1 MRSNARIALL
11 APLVGVLLAL
21 VAISAPA
28 AQAATEFG
36 PEILVAGNCTKAF
49 EACGSEEVE
58 LNPLLIYSFPKEPTL
73 EEARK
78 EGYTQAAGHPY
89 WGITDFKVK
98 TEGAFPNEV
107 PAGLTTTGPVKH
119 IRTDVGPGVSTNP
132 EAVPLCTKEQFG
144 EKEAVPSTGFYL
156 APTCKSETEIGVNKV
171 VVYAGPGGVSK
182 VPGHEISDLPL
193 KGIAYNVEQ
202 PPGVASVFGV
212 ALELPKELTAGKLK
226 EGFEAAEAKGAQQ
239 GVGGFPTLVE
249 QEGAEA
255 QQYFAHTL
263 INGNVEWAGNYHDY
277 YEINAS
283 TALPLISSR
292 LVLKGE
298 IGSTGNGGYI
308 TLPSNCA
315 PVGEA
320 TTNTVTI
327 ESVAGKVA
335 EKKYTT
341 PIGTEGCKG
350 ESGLTIPPFVPTFG
364 LTPGAGETQS
374 DLPDGITAELT
385 VPHNPLPTELDSSQL
400 RTASVTLPEGMTLN
414 PSAASGLKAC
424 SSTQIGIKTRNAVA
438 CPGESKLGEV
448 TLTVP
453 DLPASE
459 PLTGDIYLGGTEPIT
474 GGANPAAPEY
484 TIYLNAESA
493 RYGVDVRLEGK
504 VTPNPTTG
512 QVTTTFTE
520 NPEQPFSNIK
530 LKFNGGALAPIANPL
545 TCGTVTGTTNLVPY
559 IGSFATATP
568 SSNPPLTI
576 DSNGKG
582 GACVSPLPFALTQST
597 VNQSPGYAGAKTSYT
612 LNLGRENGQQY
623 LSQIKTVL
631 PEGLVGLIPAVT
643 RCGEPQA
650 ANGECTSASQIGTV
664 SVSAGAGP
672 QPYGFKG
679 SVYLTGPY
687 GGAPF
692 GMSVVVPAI
701 AGPFNLGNV
710 VTRGTINV
718 EPYTARVVATANVP
732 TIYKGIPLRLR
743 GISVEIN
750 KQGFLLNP
758 SNCGVLATETTL
770 TSTLGATQSTSIPFQ
785 VNNCGAL
792 AFKPSF
798 GSAAGAKTSKANG
811 ASLETTLNVPAGGAN
826 VKSVLVQ
833 LPKQLPSRL
842 TTLQKACSEA
852 VFNANPYNCPSGSF
866 VGGVRANTPT
876 LSAKLKGP
884 AILVSHGGAAF
895 PDLDLLLEGEGIR
908 VILVGATNI
917 KNGITTT
924 NFASPPDVPVS
935 SITVNLPIG
944 GHSALTANGNLCA
957 NKLLM
962 PTTIVGQNGTTFKQS
977 TTIKVKN
984 CPVRIVGKKVIG
996 NTAYITVQTYA
1007 AGRISGSGSNLATT
1021 YRKLSKAEKTATL
1034 EVSLSRA
1041 GQRRGRPLKVKL
1053 RVGFVPKTKSVG
1065 NSASTTT
1072 VTFG

>member
-1 MRSNARIALL
+1 M
-11 APLVGVLLAL
+11 APLVGVILAL

-28 AQAATEFG
+28 AQAAASFG
-36 PEILVAGNCTKAF
+36 VEKFSAANCTAAYEGCAGEETTIGPF
-49 EACGSEEVE
+49 E
-58 LNPLLIYSFPKEPTL
+58 YWTPKETTVA
-73 EEARK
+73 EEK
-78 EGYTQAAGHPY
+78 TQGYTQAAGHPA
-89 WGITDFKVK
+89 WGITDFKVN
-98 TEGAFPNEV
+98 TEGTLPNEV
-107 PAGLTTTGPVKH
+107 PAGIAEGKVVAH
-119 IRTDVGPGVSTNP
+119 VRTDVGPGVSTNP
-132 EAVPLCTKEQFG
+132 EAVPKCTMKEFDASAK
-144 EKEAVPSTGFYL
+144 EEEAVPGSGFY
-156 APTCKSETEIGVNKV
+156 PKPECKETGSESTVIGVNKV
-171 VVYAGPGGVSK
+171 TVYAGPNGVTSG
-182 VPGHEISDLPL
+182 VSDLPL
-193 KGIAYNVEQ
+193 EGIAYNVEQ
-202 PPGVASVFGV
+202 PQGVASVFGV
-212 ALELPKELTAGKLK
+212 ALKLPTELTAASLK
-226 EGFEAAEAKGAQQ
+226 KGFEAAEAKGAKP
-239 GVGGFPTLVE
+239 GENEFPSLPA
-249 QEGAEA
+249 QAFLEA
-255 QQYFAHTL
+255 QQYYAHTL

-277 YEINAS
+277 YEIDVS

-292 LVLKGE
+292 LVLKGN
-298 IGSTGNGGYI
+298 IGSTEKGGYI

-315 PVGEA
+315 GAGPA
-320 TTNTVTI
+320 TTNTVTLT
-327 ESVAGKVA
+327 STANQVAPRT
-335 EKKYTT
+335 YIT
-341 PIGTEGCKG
+341 PVGAEGCKG
-350 ESGLTIPPFVPTFG
+350 EAGFTIPPFVPTFG

-385 VPHNPLPTELDSSQL
+385 VPHNPLPTEIDSSQL
-400 RTASVTLPEGMTLN
+400 RTAVVTLPEGMTLN

-424 SSTQIGIKTRNAVA
+424 TPAQIGIGTRNAVT
-438 CPGESKLGEV
+438 CPAESKVGEV

-459 PLTGDIYLGGTEPIT
+459 PLTGSVYLGGPETGPIT
-474 GGANPAAPEY
+474 GPPY
-484 TIYLNAESA
+484 TMYVDAESS
-493 RYGVDVRLEGK
+493 RYGVSVRLKGS
-504 VTPNPTTG
+504 VTPNETTG
-512 QVTTTFTE
+512 RLTATFSE

-530 LKFNGGALAPIANPL
+530 LKFNGGTLAPIANPL
-545 TCGTVTGTTNLVPY
+545 TCGTATSLASFVP
-559 IGSFATATP
+559 FANP
-568 SSNPPLTI
+568 SEPFSPVVPPFTV
-576 DSNGKG
+576 DSNNAG
-582 GACVSPLPFALTQST
+582 GACASPLPFALTQSA

-612 LNLGRENGQQY
+612 LNLGRADGQQY
-623 LSQIKTVL
+623 LSQVKTVL
-631 PEGLVGLIPAVT
+631 PAGLVGLIPSVT
-643 RCGEPQA
+643 QCGEPQA

-679 SVYLTGPY
+679 NVYLTGPY

-692 GMSVVVPAI
+692 GLSIVVPAI

-718 EPYTARVVATANVP
+718 EPYTARVVATSTLP
-732 TIYKGIPLRLR
+732 TIVKGVPLRLK

-750 KQGFLLNP
+750 KQGFLVNP
-758 SNCGVLATETTL
+758 TNCGALATETTL
-770 TSTLGATQSTSIPFQ
+770 TSTLGATQSMSIPFQ

-798 GSAAGAKTSKANG
+798 GSATGAKTSKANG

-852 VFNANPYNCPSGSF
+852 VFNANPYTCPSGSF

-908 VILVGATNI
+908 VILVGNTNI

-924 NFASPPDVPVS
+924 NFAAPPDVPVS

-944 GHSALTANGNLCA
+944 GHSALTANGNVCA
-957 NKLLM
+957 NKLVM

-984 CPVRIVGKKVIG
+984 CPVRIVGNKVIG

-1007 AGRISGSGSNLATT
+1007 AGRISGSGSSLATV
-1021 YRKLSKAEKTATL
+1021 YRKLGKAEKTATL
-1034 EVSLSRA
+1034 KVSLSRA